1 MKRIYKASPDLEKA
15 KRAGNRKKENLRI
28 NVSKVDRF
36 HNDSKIELFRN
47 SVNSQLKRKMEDI
60 A

>member
-28 NVSKVDRF
+28 NVSKVTTTQKSNYLGIVLIVSSSERW
-36 HNDSKIELFRN
+36 KYRLI
-47 SVNSQLKRKMEDI
+47 
-60 A
+60 